1 MSIFNRF
8 SMIKRNHILSLR
20 GQNFLQAPWAGGI
33 VLVVCV
39 IIAMLLAN
47 MPATSDIYHA
57 VLHTDLGLYIKTH
70 GAEPIL
76 FPEGMTVEKFI
87 NDGLMVIFFFTVGLE
102 IRREISHGQLS
113 SPKKAALP
121 IIAAMGGMLV
131 PALIFICFNG
141 GTTTSNGWGIP
152 TATDIAFAI
161 GIMSLLGK
169 RVPIS
174 LKVFLTAL
182 AVADDLGAI
191 LVIALFYGE
200 TPNLLLL
207 GIAVLIMVGIY
218 FMRRM
223 GEFRMMAYLIPAAV
237 VWILFYYS
245 GVHATISGV
254 AMAML
259 IPTRPRYSRSYYL
272 HKADIIERNIASAA
286 ASDDEASQEIL
297 HYNINRMHQV
307 ANGAMSMSHRLE
319 HALMPYVNFL
329 IMPIFALANAGVHIE
344 PAEYFNIFEYSPEM
358 GSIGMGIFLGLVIG
372 KPLGI
377 SLFSYLAV
385 KFGLAERPSGAT
397 WRMLIAVACLG
408 GIGFTMSIFV
418 DNLAFCTNT
427 EIVSAAEAAV
437 NLEFINKGKIAILM
451 GSTVAAVL
459 GSLLIIQE
467 SMFERHRNE
476 KK

>member
-1 MSIFNRF
+1 MFNRF
-8 SMIKRNHILSLR
+8 AMIKRNHILSLR
-20 GQNFLQAPWAGGI
+20 GKNFLQAPWAGGI

-39 IIAMLLAN
+39 VVAMLLAN
-47 MPATSDIYHA
+47 MPATADIYHDI
-57 VLHTDLGLYIKTH
+57 LLTDLSIYLNMDGNSYF
-70 GAEPIL
+70 
-76 FPEGMTVEKFI
+76 FPKGMNIEKFI

-131 PALIFICFNG
+131 PATIFIAFNG
-141 GTTTSNGWGIP
+141 GTAAANGWGIP

-161 GIMSLLGK
+161 GIMSLLGR

-207 GIAVLIMVGIY
+207 GIAILIMIGIY
-218 FMRRM
+218 LMRRM

-259 IPTRPRYSRSYYL
+259 IPTKPRYSRSYFM
-272 HKADIIERNIASAA
+272 HKADMIERNIQKVAQMDNA
-286 ASDDEASQEIL
+286 EAHDIL
-297 HYNINRMHQV
+297 HYSINRMLQV
-307 ANGAMSMSHRLE
+307 SNGSLSMSTRLE

-344 PAEYFNIFEYSPEM
+344 SVEYFNIFEYSPEM
-358 GSIGMGIFLGLVIG
+358 GSIGMGIFCGLVVG

-385 KFGLAERPSGAT
+385 KFGLAERPSGAS
-397 WRMLIAVACLG
+397 WPMLIAVACLG

-427 EIVSAAEAAV
+427 DIISVEEAAA
-437 NLEFINKGKIAILM
+437 NMEFINKGKIAILL
-451 GSTVAAVL
+451 GSTTAAVL
-459 GSLLIIQE
+459 GSLLIIQQA
-467 SMFERHRNE
+467 MVERH
-476 KK
+476 KKGNK

>member
-1 MSIFNRF
+1 MSLFNKF
-8 SMIKRNHILSLR
+8 GFIKRSHILSQR

-47 MPATSDIYHA
+47 LPATAELYHHL
-57 VLHTDLGLYIKTH
+57 LHMELGLWVD
-70 GAEPIL
+70 GEL
-76 FPEGMTVEKFI
+76 FPNKMTLEKFI

-113 SPKKAALP
+113 TPKKAILP
-121 IIAAMGGMLV
+121 IFAALGGMLL
-131 PALIFICFNG
+131 PALIFISLNHS
-141 GTTTSNGWGIP
+141 TEVSNGWGIP

-161 GIMSLLGK
+161 GIMSLLGN

-191 LVIALFYGE
+191 FVIAMFYGE

-207 GIAVLIMVGIY
+207 GIALAIMVGIY
-218 FMRRM
+218 FMRKL
-223 GEFRMMAYLIPAAV
+223 GEFRMLYYLIPACV

-259 IPTRPRYSRSYYL
+259 IPTKPRYSLSYYL
-272 HKADIIERNIASAA
+272 HKADMLEKGIANAANIENKE
-286 ASDDEASQEIL
+286 EAEETRLYYIR
-297 HYNINRMHQV
+297 RMRQIS
-307 ANGAMSMSHRLE
+307 NGAEGMSHRME
-319 HALMPYVNFL
+319 HLLMPYVNFV
-329 IMPIFALANAGVHIE
+329 IMPIFALANAGVRIDSL
-344 PAEYFNIFEYSPEM
+344 AYFNIFEYSEVA
-358 GSIGMGIFLGLVIG
+358 GSIGMGIFFGLVLG
-372 KPLGI
+372 KPVGI
-377 SLFSYLAV
+377 ALFSYLAV
-385 KFGLAERPSGAT
+385 KLGLADKPTGAT
-397 WRMLIAVACLG
+397 WKMLIAVACLG

-418 DNLAFCTNT
+418 DNLAFCTDT
-427 EIVSAAEAAV
+427 DIVCAETAAC
-437 NLEFINKGKIAILM
+437 NLVAISKGKIAILIA
-451 GSTVAAVL
+451 STTAAIL
-459 GSLLIIQE
+459 GSLLIIME
-467 SMFERHRNE
+467 AKRE